1 MKLRVELDWRT
12 TLATALLLPTL
23 LSLGFWQLDRADEK
37 AALIDRLEARR
48 ALPAITP
55 QSALR
60 LPGDERADRQVVMD
74 ARFTP
79 NRFVLLD
86 NRLRGGKFGYEVVAF
101 AEVDQLAVAL
111 NLGWVRGDPS
121 RQTLPTIVLP
131 SGVQTVSGRLYQ
143 PSGDAFMLGENRLP
157 AQFPSVVQQLTLPL
171 GKKSFKAGSTNRS
184 SRLRSVLMS
193 LNPSRSMRL
202 GRLLIKHRQN
212 IRVMPSNGLLWR
224 LLWVWPL
231 FFVAPIYGVGCGIAS
246 VDLNHRVSLGDN

>member
-48 ALPAITP
+48 VLPAITP
-55 QSALR
+55 QSAIR
-60 LPGDERADRQVVMD
+60 LPDDERADRQVVMG

-79 NRFVLLD
+79 NRYVLLD

-121 RQTLPTIVLP
+121 RKTLPDIALP

-143 PSGDAFMLGENRLP
+143 PSGEAFMLGENQLP
-157 AQFPSVVQQLTLPL
+157 AQLPGVVQQLTLSAWQDELQSQLDQPIFPL
-171 GKKSFKAGSTNRS
+171 EIRVDELASVAFDATWAIVNQTPAKHQGYAVQWFTMAAVLGLAFIFRSTNL
-184 SRLRSVLMS
+184 LRWL
-193 LNPSRSMRL
+193 RHRI
-202 GRLLIKHRQN
+202 GRQ
-212 IRVMPSNGLLWR
+212 
-224 LLWVWPL
+224 
-231 FFVAPIYGVGCGIAS
+231 
-246 VDLNHRVSLGDN
+246 

>member
-48 ALPAITP
+48 VLPAITP
-55 QSALR
+55 QSAIR
-60 LPGDERADRQVVMD
+60 LPDDERADRQVVMG

-79 NRFVLLD
+79 NHYVLLD

-111 NLGWVRGDPS
+111 NLGWIRGDPS
-121 RQTLPTIVLP
+121 RKTLPDIALP

-143 PSGDAFMLGENRLP
+143 PSGEAFMLGENQLP
-157 AQFPSVVQQLTLPL
+157 AQLPGVVQQLTLSAWQDELQSQLDQPIFPL
-171 GKKSFKAGSTNRS
+171 EIRVDELASVAFDATWAIVNQTPAKHQGYAVQWFTMAAALGLAFIFRSTNL
-184 SRLRSVLMS
+184 LRWL
-193 LNPSRSMRL
+193 RYRI
-202 GRLLIKHRQN
+202 GRQ
-212 IRVMPSNGLLWR
+212 
-224 LLWVWPL
+224 
-231 FFVAPIYGVGCGIAS
+231 
-246 VDLNHRVSLGDN
+246 

>member
-12 TLATALLLPTL
+12 TLATSLLLPTL

-60 LPGDERADRQVVMD
+60 LPGDERPDRQVVMD

-79 NRFVLLD
+79 NRFILLD
-86 NRLRGGKFGYEVVAF
+86 NRLRGGIFGYEVVAF

-157 AQFPSVVQQLTLPL
+157 AQFPSVVQQLTLTAWQDELQRRLDQPIFPL
-171 GKKSFKAGSTNRS
+171 EIRVDEFESVAFDATWVIVNQTPAKHQGYAVQWFTMAGALGLAFIFRSTN
-184 SRLRSVLMS
+184 
-193 LNPSRSMRL
+193 
-202 GRLLIKHRQN
+202 
-212 IRVMPSNGLLWR
+212 LWR
-224 LLWVWPL
+224 WLR
-231 FFVAPIYGVGCGIAS
+231 
-246 VDLNHRVSLGDN
+246 HRIGRP

>member
-23 LSLGFWQLDRADEK
+23 LSLGFWQLDRAEEK

-60 LPGDERADRQVVMD
+60 LLEDERADRRVVMD
-74 ARFTP
+74 AQFTP

-86 NRLRGGKFGYEVVAF
+86 NRVRGGKFGYEVVAF

-131 SGVQTVSGRLYQ
+131 SGMQTVSGRLYQ
-143 PSGDAFMLGENRLP
+143 PSSDAFVLGENQLP
-157 AQFPSVVQQLTLPL
+157 AQLPGVVQQLTLSAWQDELHRRLEQPVFPL
-171 GKKSFKAGSTNRS
+171 EIRVGEFESVAFDATWAIVNQTPAKHQGYAVQWFTMAAALSLAFIFRSTNLWPW
-184 SRLRSVLMS
+184 LRH
-193 LNPSRSMRL
+193 RI
-202 GRLLIKHRQN
+202 GR
-212 IRVMPSNGLLWR
+212 P
-224 LLWVWPL
+224 
-231 FFVAPIYGVGCGIAS
+231 
-246 VDLNHRVSLGDN
+246 

>member
-48 ALPAITP
+48 VLPAITP
-55 QSALR
+55 QSAIR
-60 LPGDERADRQVVMD
+60 LPDDERADRQVVMG

-79 NRFVLLD
+79 NHYVLLD

-121 RQTLPTIVLP
+121 RKTLPDIALP

-143 PSGDAFMLGENRLP
+143 PSGEAFMLGENQLP
-157 AQFPSVVQQLTLPL
+157 AQLPGVVQQLTLSAWQDELQSQLDQPIFPL
-171 GKKSFKAGSTNRS
+171 EIRVDELASVAFDATWAIVNQTPAKHQGYAVQWFTMAAALGLAFIFRSTNL
-184 SRLRSVLMS
+184 LRWL
-193 LNPSRSMRL
+193 RHRI
-202 GRLLIKHRQN
+202 GRQ
-212 IRVMPSNGLLWR
+212 
-224 LLWVWPL
+224 
-231 FFVAPIYGVGCGIAS
+231 
-246 VDLNHRVSLGDN
+246 